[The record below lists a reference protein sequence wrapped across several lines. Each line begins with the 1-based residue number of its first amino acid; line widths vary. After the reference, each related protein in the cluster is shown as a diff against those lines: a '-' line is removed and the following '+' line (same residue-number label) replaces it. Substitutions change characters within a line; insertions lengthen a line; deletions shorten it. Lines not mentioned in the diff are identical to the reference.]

1 MFHSLFNPENTFW
14 RWMAGLAD
22 ILVLSVL
29 WLLCSVPVV
38 TVGAATA
45 ALYDA
50 CARGMRGGRGD
61 AWRRFFHTFRAEL
74 KTATIAC
81 AIWEALLLVLFWVL
95 RRLWAAALAGVSGA
109 AMLGAAYLVVM
120 LIPVGAFCWMF
131 PILSRFTFRV
141 GGLLWTSI
149 QISLAHLPSTVVI
162 VVFAAAAWICS
173 TRLLVPMVVMP
184 CLTALFW
191 SLPMEQVFRR
201 YMPEEPADEDTW
213 EE

>member
-74 KTATIAC
+74 KTGDHCLLPYGKPCCLCCSGCC
-81 AIWEALLLVLFWVL
+81 AGCGLPRWRGCRELPCSGRPIWL
-95 RRLWAAALAGVSGA
+95 R
-109 AMLGAAYLVVM
+109 
-120 LIPVGAFCWMF
+120 C
-131 PILSRFTFRV
+131 
-141 GGLLWTSI
+141 
-149 QISLAHLPSTVVI
+149 
-162 VVFAAAAWICS
+162 
-173 TRLLVPMVVMP
+173 
-184 CLTALFW
+184 
-191 SLPMEQVFRR
+191 
-201 YMPEEPADEDTW
+201 
-213 EE
+213 

>member
-95 RRLWAAALAGVSGA
+95 RRLWAAALALGLAFGALIQRFGPKGAWVLWCLWMGLCFGPQLFGANMYFIGQWSAGLIAGVA
-109 AMLGAAYLVVM
+109 VLV
-120 LIPVGAFCWMF
+120 LA
-131 PILSRFTFRV
+131 
-141 GGLLWTSI
+141 GLVW
-149 QISLAHLPSTVVI
+149 AV
-162 VVFAAAAWICS
+162 
-173 TRLLVPMVVMP
+173 
-184 CLTALFW
+184 W
-191 SLPMEQVFRR
+191 SLLHAVVR
-201 YMPEEPADEDTW
+201 W
-213 EE
+213 

>member
-29 WLLCSVPVV
+29 WLLCSV
-38 TVGAATA
+38 
-45 ALYDA
+45 
-50 CARGMRGGRGD
+50 RGGRGD

-109 AMLGAAYLVVM
+109 AMLGAAYLVAM

-162 VVFAAAAWICS
+162 VVFAAAAWIYAGGAGGRGYVGGMSALREKIACHDNLDEKADAGNGPR
-173 TRLLVPMVVMP
+173 TVPCIFYKLRERTGEMSV
-184 CLTALFW
+184 L
-191 SLPMEQVFRR
+191 
-201 YMPEEPADEDTW
+201 
-213 EE
+213 

>member
-95 RRLWAAALAGVSGA
+95 RRLWAAALAGVSGSPREKYRA
-109 AMLGAAYLVVM
+109 LGPVCLSRPERMGTAMPPVPRKDFSGLREFHYINHRRAFQPFSQAFSRKIPMGPLAQRGAAEK
-120 LIPVGAFCWMF
+120 C
-131 PILSRFTFRV
+131 FT
-141 GGLLWTSI
+141 
-149 QISLAHLPSTVVI
+149 
-162 VVFAAAAWICS
+162 
-173 TRLLVPMVVMP
+173 
-184 CLTALFW
+184 
-191 SLPMEQVFRR
+191 
-201 YMPEEPADEDTW
+201 
-213 EE
+213 